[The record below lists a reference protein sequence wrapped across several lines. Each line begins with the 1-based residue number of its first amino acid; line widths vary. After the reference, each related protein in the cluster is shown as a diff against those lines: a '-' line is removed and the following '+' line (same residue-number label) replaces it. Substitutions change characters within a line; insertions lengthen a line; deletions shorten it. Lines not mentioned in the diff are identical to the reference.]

1 MLRWINPLAWM
12 RWLGQFIY
20 NWALSAPWRDAPK
33 AIPFLILFGVLV
45 VTAAISRSQASGW
58 RTRLLDNQLAVALE
72 KDDFPTAELVLRRQ
86 LKDKPDDPKLLHR
99 LALTRDHQEQNEE
112 ALDLMRRIV
121 SVKNYQ
127 DSARWILRKEYEGKK
142 WSELNDEQR
151 LEFGSLLKL
160 LHEDAPGDISV
171 KRLYA
176 DYLIAAEKFPQAVPL
191 LEDLARSQPMRGL
204 QAAALSRRLGNNNNA
219 NRLAAQTL
227 EAVSKMS
234 TEDPTNA
241 VLALAVAQNQLFLKR
256 YTEAVRTLDRAVQRA
271 KTKEDQIRLNQAMG
285 DAIVAW
291 VAFIEE
297 SPNNTE
303 AERLRILRMLQTAL
317 QYAPNNPRVLT
328 LVADQVLGTMDSDS
342 EKIAAS
348 RQALIKGSSPGIA
361 HFVQGTAALMKDD
374 VNTAMMHLKIA
385 SELMPRSGAI
395 LNNLAVAMTTRKDAN
410 LEQALKISNTAIK
423 QTPKATPHFFETRG
437 QILFR
442 LKRYLDAIPDLE
454 RALALEDLAPKAHE
468 ALAECYEKLNQPE
481 LAEAHRYASKQPI
494 GEKAKEN
501 P

>member
-1 MLRWINPLAWM
+1 
-12 RWLGQFIY
+12 
-20 NWALSAPWRDAPK
+20 
-33 AIPFLILFGVLV
+33 
-45 VTAAISRSQASGW
+45 
-58 RTRLLDNQLAVALE
+58 
-72 KDDFPTAELVLRRQ
+72 
-86 LKDKPDDPKLLHR
+86 
-99 LALTRDHQEQNEE
+99 
-112 ALDLMRRIV
+112 
-121 SVKNYQ
+121 
-127 DSARWILRKEYEGKK
+127 
-142 WSELNDEQR
+142 
-151 LEFGSLLKL
+151 
-160 LHEDAPGDISV
+160 
-171 KRLYA
+171 
-176 DYLIAAEKFPQAVPL
+176 
-191 LEDLARSQPMRGL
+191 
-204 QAAALSRRLGNNNNA
+204 
-219 NRLAAQTL
+219 
-227 EAVSKMS
+227 
-234 TEDPTNA
+234 
-241 VLALAVAQNQLFLKR
+241 
-256 YTEAVRTLDRAVQRA
+256 
-271 KTKEDQIRLNQAMG
+271 
-285 DAIVAW
+285 
-291 VAFIEE
+291 
-297 SPNNTE
+297 
-303 AERLRILRMLQTAL
+303 
-317 QYAPNNPRVLT
+317 
-328 LVADQVLGTMDSDS
+328 MDSDS